1 MICYAWLRYLPR
13 LLLNRIT
20 LSRAMTEIR
29 LEVLAKKIIPSN
41 VNQRVLFAGGVQG
54 RGSEWVLAKHLGSQA
69 RVVTA
74 NIYRQSHIWADLSN
88 AWPFH
93 SGVFDLVVSTWVLE
107 HISEPKIFLR
117 EACRVL
123 RDTGVLILAVP
134 FIHRVHSSP
143 FDYWRFTDTALRELA
158 ERAGFRQVNII
169 PIGGTPF
176 LCAVALLWPIFRI
189 PLMRALLTLLAA
201 LGDGILLVVTRLLRK
216 GQVLIESYP
225 ISFIVCAQR

>member
-1 MICYAWLRYLPR
+1 
-13 LLLNRIT
+13 
-20 LSRAMTEIR
+20 MTEIR

-41 VNQRVLFAGGVQG
+41 VSHQVLFAGSVQG
-54 RGSEWVLAKHLGSQA
+54 RGSEWVLAKHLGSQG

-74 NIYRQSHIWADLSN
+74 NIDGQSHIQADLSN

-93 SGVFDLVVSTWVLE
+93 SGVFNLVVSTWVLE
-107 HISEPKIFLR
+107 HISQPQIFLR

-123 RDTGVLILAVP
+123 KDTGVLILTVP
-134 FIHRVHSSP
+134 FIQRIHASP

-189 PLMRALLTLLAA
+189 PLMGALLTLLAA
-201 LGDGILLVVTRLLRK
+201 LGDGILTVVARMLGKGLDLVKT
-216 GQVLIESYP
+216 YP
-225 ISFIVCAQR
+225 ISFVVIARK